1 MLGLIYSVL
10 LLLAGA
16 ALIGGLMSWRTL
28 ARVKRLERA
37 LALLQRER
45 VNPDDSIKD
54 SATAAAG
61 PEAPT
66 EQPRPEDLP
75 DTAKVEEIAATATAS
90 VTSEPS
96 AISRLTGELKQN
108 WMVWLGGFCV
118 ALAGIFLAKYS
129 IDAGLLGP
137 SARVFAACSTG
148 IALHVLAEWLRRRTG
163 ESHPAFAAL
172 AGGASITLYSAVL
185 AALHLYQLL
194 EPGAALL
201 LLALIALATMALSLL
216 HGPALAIIGILGAYT
231 VPILVANDEGDILS
245 SLAYATIISG
255 AALLLMRHVYRHWL
269 WYGMLVGALGWWLI
283 SFANIES
290 GAVRGYYLAA
300 LAYGMLAI
308 PTGDWRLAG
317 ATAEHPVMKLVTIKL
332 FRSRPFNIPL
342 IAVSILLVTCAWALS
357 IAHTGF
363 SPDALLHWSP
373 LVLVVLLAARERQE
387 LALLPWLSLFMQ
399 WFGWLYSVLVVS
411 GGQWQLNSLN
421 ADLQQDFLWFALGM
435 SVVYSGLTLL
445 MSHSRTYSNLRGS
458 LIALAPVCWLALAYL
473 LVTDLSSIW
482 QWSLISLAIGLIY
495 IILSQR
501 SLKHDESGT
510 ASNAIWLILAAHL
523 AYSLALAMFFREAT
537 LTLALATQLI
547 SLTWLIRRFDLHNL
561 DWLVKAVLALIVT
574 RLTLN
579 PWLLSYPTDLHWSLW
594 TYGGATACCM
604 VASRL
609 TRTDAKLKLWLEAV
623 SLQLFVLFVAA
634 ETRYQ
639 LYDGE
644 IFRSEYSLT
653 EAAINTALWAG
664 VGLIYH
670 YRAQISDYLNGLYNA
685 LSQILLLMGLVNYL
699 LVLTLLNPFWSG
711 ALSVGS
717 QPLAN
722 LLLLAYGVPPLLALL
737 AWRFYQPRFR
747 RLAAIVAAVGGLIF
761 ISMEIRHLWQ
771 KGLLDID
778 LPTSDGELYT
788 YSAVWLVLAVVA
800 ILYASRRQWQS
811 AYKGGMALLMLVI
824 AKLFLVDMAGLEG
837 LLRVASF
844 MGLGLS
850 LLALAYLYQRI
861 SANNQQQ
868 TRQ

>member
-10 LLLAGA
+10 LLLTGA

-37 LALLQRER
+37 VEQLRREGPQIR
-45 VNPDDSIKD
+45 
-54 SATAAAG
+54 SAISTQADAPAESTEPVEQPTTAAPPQQPGEQAQPAAG
-61 PEAPT
+61 GDPAP
-66 EQPRPEDLP
+66 PG
-75 DTAKVEEIAATATAS
+75 A
-90 VTSEPS
+90 PS
-96 AISRLTGELKQN
+96 AIGQLVTNLRQN
-108 WMVWLGGFCV
+108 WMIWLGGLCV
-118 ALAGIFLAKYS
+118 ALAGIFLVKYS

-137 SARVFAACSTG
+137 SARIIFACGTG
-148 IALHVLAEWLRRRTG
+148 IGLHALAEWLRRRTG

-172 AGGASITLYSAVL
+172 AGGASITLYAAML

-194 EPGAALL
+194 APGTVFV
-201 LLALIALATMALSLL
+201 LLALIALATMALALR
-216 HGPALAIIGILGAYT
+216 HGPVLAIIGILGAYT
-231 VPILVANDEGDILS
+231 VPILVANKQGDIIS
-245 SLAYATIISG
+245 SLIYSTIISA
-255 AALLLMRHVYRHWL
+255 AALLLLRQVYRPWL
-269 WYGMLVGALGWWLI
+269 WCGMLAGALGWWLI
-283 SFANIES
+283 SFANIEAT
-290 GAVRGYYLAA
+290 AVRGYYLAV
-300 LAYGMLAI
+300 LAYSLLAI
-308 PTGDWRLAG
+308 PCRNWLLTGSPG
-317 ATAEHPVMKLVTIKL
+317 THPATGTITIKL
-332 FRSRPFNIPL
+332 LQQRSVSLPL
-342 IAVSILLVTCAWALS
+342 ITLSMLLVTGAAAIS
-357 IAHTGF
+357 IGHDGF
-363 SPDALLHWSP
+363 AGDALLRWAP
-373 LVLVVLLAARERQE
+373 LVVVSLLAARAHQS
-387 LALLPWLSLFMQ
+387 LAVLPWLSLFSQ
-399 WFGWLYSVLVVS
+399 WFAWLYSAIEQS
-411 GGQWQLNSLN
+411 GGRWQLQEL
-421 ADLQQDFLWFALGM
+421 AAGAEQDFLWFALAM
-435 SVVYSGLTLL
+435 SALYSGLTLWL
-445 MSHSRTYSNLRGS
+445 GRGQPFSNLRGS
-458 LIALAPVCWLALAYL
+458 LVALAPVCWLALAYL

-482 QWSLISLAIGLIY
+482 QWSLVSLALGLVY

-501 SLKHDESGT
+501 SLRHGGGT
-510 ASNAIWLILAAHL
+510 GDAIWLILAAHL
-523 AYSLALAMFFREAT
+523 AYSLAVAMFFREAT

-547 SLTWLIRRFDLHNL
+547 SLTWLIRRFDLRNL

-594 TYGGATACCM
+594 TYGGATACCV
-604 VASRL
+604 VATRL
-609 TRTDAKLKLWLEAV
+609 TRPDAKLRLWLEAV

-644 IFRSEYSLT
+644 IFRPEYSLT

-670 YRAQISDYLNGLYNA
+670 YRAQISDYLNGLYTV

-711 ALSVGS
+711 AVSVGS
-717 QPLAN
+717 QPVAN
-722 LLLLAYGVPPLLALL
+722 LLLLAYGAPPLLALL
-737 AWRFYQPRFR
+737 AWHFYQPRFR
-747 RLAAIVAAVGGLIF
+747 RLAAAVAAVGGLIF

-868 TRQ
+868 AEQ